1 MRDTEKTSEKNTISI
16 VIPALNEEDYIADLV
31 HALKERAVKDSLIR
45 EIIVA
50 DGGSTDMTRQNAKNA
65 GAVVVE
71 CQKKGRA
78 IQMNEGAK
86 VARGQILYFLHA
98 DTFPPVG
105 YDKQIFS
112 AIRNGFGAG
121 CFQLRFSSSHP
132 VLRFYGWCTRFRT
145 TFVRFGDQSL
155 FVTAKNFQIVGGFDE
170 SLAVM
175 EDQQMVGNLKETTS
189 FALLDEAVTTSARRY
204 EKNGV
209 VRLQFIFGM
218 IVILYY
224 FGAKQDTLVHLYNS
238 LIKL

>member
-1 MRDTEKTSEKNTISI
+1 MRDPEETSEKNTISI

-31 HALKERAVKDSLIR
+31 HALKERAVNDSLIR

-86 VARGQILYFLHA
+86 VAGGQILYFLHA

-112 AIRNGFGAG
+112 AIRNGSGAG
-121 CFQLRFSSSHP
+121 CFQLRFSNAHP
-132 VLRFYGWCTRFRT
+132 ILRLYAWFTKFRIT
-145 TFVRFGDQSL
+145 LVRFGDQSL
-155 FVTAKNFQIVGGFDE
+155 FVKARIFFEAGGFDE
-170 SLAVM
+170 NLAVM
-175 EDQQMVGNLKETTS
+175 EDQKIVSDLKKLTS
-189 FALLDEAVTTSARRY
+189 FKLLDEAVTTSARRY

-209 VRLQFIFGM
+209 IRLQLIFGM
-218 IVILYY
+218 IIILYY